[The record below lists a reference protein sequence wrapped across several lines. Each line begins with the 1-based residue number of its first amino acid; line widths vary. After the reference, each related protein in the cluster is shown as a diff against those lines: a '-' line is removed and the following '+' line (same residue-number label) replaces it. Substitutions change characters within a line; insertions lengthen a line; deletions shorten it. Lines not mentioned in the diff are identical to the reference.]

1 MDVAGQVEYW
11 KTGSEEDLAAAE
23 SLFEEGH
30 FRHCLF
36 CAHLALEKML
46 KAHVVRGTCDVPPR
60 IHNLVRLAHLAGLKL
75 DDERERFLRRFD
87 LHQLEGRYPDSEH
100 VALHDSLVRQELRT
114 ATEVLEW
121 LKTQLSTQ

>member
-1 MDVAGQVEYW
+1 MVLDRW
-11 KTGSEEDLAAAE
+11 TLRKN
-23 SLFEEGH
+23 

-36 CAHLALEKML
+36 FAHLALEKTL
-46 KAHVVRGTCDVPPR
+46 KAHVVRGTYDVAPR

-75 DDERERFLRRFD
+75 DNERERFLRRFD

-100 VALHDSLVRQELRT
+100 VALHDSLARQELQT

-121 LKTQLSTQ
+121 LKTQLPTQ